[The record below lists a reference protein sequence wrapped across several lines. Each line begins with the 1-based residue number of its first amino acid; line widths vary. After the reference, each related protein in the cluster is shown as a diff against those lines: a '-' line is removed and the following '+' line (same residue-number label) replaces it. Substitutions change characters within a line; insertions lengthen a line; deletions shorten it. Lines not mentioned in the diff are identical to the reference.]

1 MPFLLIALANSIHCG
16 LGVVPR
22 GPPMMLLLLLGVKRM
37 DTAAPRARSI
47 DSKFR
52 IILGVSLSTALG
64 EEAVCVCVFPN
75 VRHTE
80 YRVCSS
86 SNIII
91 LSVCVCVYF
100 RFNFITILQLT
111 H

>member
-52 IILGVSLSTALG
+52 IILGLSLSTALG
-64 EEAVCVCVFPN
+64 AEAVCVCVPKCKTHG
-75 VRHTE
+75 VQSVQLIE
-80 YRVCSS
+80 YHHPIR
-86 SNIII
+86 
-91 LSVCVCVYF
+91 VCVCVF
-100 RFNFITILQLT
+100 SF
-111 H
+111 